1 MSLYCKSNSAGQ
13 LHRFILNLTKEN
25 TEIVDHINGDPLDNR
40 KNNLRLCTNQEN
52 IRNCKIPKNNKS
64 GHKGVYWCS
73 NRNK

>member
-40 KNNLRLCTNQEN
+40 KNNLRVCTIQQNTWN
-52 IRNCKIPKNNKS
+52 SKLSKNNTS
-64 GHKGVYWCS
+64 
-73 NRNK
+73 